1 MYNLHLSAEQLE
13 FRDTIRG
20 FANDEIKP
28 VTLKSDRLDAAD
40 RRLPMDV
47 LDKASQMGLR
57 ALALPEELGGVG
69 ADNLTCCIVVE
80 ELAVGDS
87 DVAAVLM
94 ETSALGRLLFQ
105 AMNQEQRDRFLPK
118 FLEDDRYHLALAERE
133 PDSDTSLGLN
143 YHRPVAGA
151 RLKTIAVRD
160 GDSFVINGAKENVAN
175 APIAKLIALQVQTD
189 AGVSTILVPRDTV
202 GLTVREQTEARWYHG
217 SSGEVALENCRVPAT
232 NLLGA
237 EGQGTLR
244 EQTGRHAPL
253 FQALNLGIGRAA
265 YEAALDYAQLRV
277 QGGRPIVQHQAIG
290 TKLADIAIR
299 LEVARI
305 AIWQAA
311 WASDHP
317 EAFADRSLSDL
328 PLTTIAEAFA
338 SEAIYR
344 ATKDSAECFGAMG
357 VMRDMPLQKYIND
370 ARICLYSGDGASD
383 AKLRIAEALAGY
395 RRSSAPMLAA
405 E

>member
-1 MYNLHLSAEQLE
+1 MYNLHLSAEQRE

-40 RRLPMDV
+40 RRLPMEV

-57 ALALPEELGGVG
+57 ALALPEDLGGVG

-80 ELAVGDS
+80 ELAVGDT
-87 DVAAVLM
+87 DIAAVLM
-94 ETSALGRLLFQ
+94 ETSALGRTLFQ
-105 AMNQEQRDRFLPK
+105 AMNREQRDRFLPQ
-118 FLEDDRYHLALAERE
+118 FLADDRYHLAFADCE
-133 PDSDTSLGLN
+133 PDADTSLGVN
-143 YHRPVAGA
+143 YHRPNAGVQ
-151 RLKTIAVRD
+151 LKTTAVRD
-160 GDSFVINGAKENVAN
+160 GDSFIINGAKDNVAN
-175 APIAKLIALQVQTD
+175 APIAKLIAVSVQTD
-189 AGVSTILVPRDTV
+189 AGVGTILVPRDTA

-217 SSGEVALENCRVPAT
+217 SAGEVVLENCRVPAA
-232 NLLGA
+232 NLLGTPLA
-237 EGQGTLR
+237 DRTAQGR
-244 EQTGRHAPL
+244 GAPL

-265 YEAALDYAQLRV
+265 YEAALEYAALRV

-290 TKLADIAIR
+290 TKLAEVAVR
-299 LEVARI
+299 LEVARMT
-305 AIWQAA
+305 IWQAA

-317 EAFADRSLSDL
+317 EAVADRSLSDL
-328 PLTTIAEAFA
+328 PLTTIAEVFV

-357 VMRDMPLQKYIND
+357 VMRDMPLQKYISD
-370 ARICLYSGDGASD
+370 ARLCLYSGDGASD
-383 AKLRIAEALAGY
+383 AKLRIAEALANY
-395 RRSSAPMLAA
+395 RRPSPPMLAA